1 MRTGRPKKAL
11 TLSPENRERLESLA
25 HRARSQPLLA
35 RRARVV
41 LACAEGLDNRTV
53 ARKLRCLVAM
63 VGKWRARFLK
73 AGLEALYDEPR
84 PGAPRTVSDEQVEKV
99 VIQTLESTPRG
110 ETHWSTR
117 GLAKATGLSRMTI
130 SRIWHAFG
138 LQPHRTDTFQLSPDP
153 QLIEKVRDIVG
164 LYMNPP
170 EHALVL
176 CVDEKSQIQALD
188 RTQPLLPMQ
197 PGQLERGTHDYKRNG
212 TTSLFAAL
220 ELKTNRV
227 IGQLHRRHR
236 SLEFRKFLDR
246 IESQVPADLDVHL
259 IVDNYATHKTAIIRK
274 WFAKRPRFHVHF
286 TPTYGSWINLV
297 ERWFAELTHKRIRR
311 GVFRSVQDLESAI
324 REFIDVH
331 NEDPT
336 SFVWTRSADQILDS
350 IARYAQRTLAAHSPA
365 LIARTTGTGD
375 EQRVVKS
382 TQECDLGMVVI
393 VFRSWR
399 WDDARSGFG
408 KKGCGSRPRCCRWE

>member
-1 MRTGRPKKAL
+1 MRSGRPKKPLML
-11 TLSPENRERLESLA
+11 TEEDRERLESLA
-25 HRARSQPLLA
+25 HRARSQALLA

-41 LACAEGLDNRTV
+41 LACAEGLENRMV
-53 ARKLRCLVAM
+53 ARKLRCSVGM

-73 AGLEALYDEPR
+73 GGLEALYDEPR
-84 PGAPRTVSDEQVEKV
+84 PGTPRTVSDAQVEQV

-138 LQPHRTDTFQLSPDP
+138 LQPHRTDTFKLSPDP
-153 QLIEKVRDIVG
+153 QLIDKVRDIVG

-188 RTQPLLPMQ
+188 RTQPLLPLQ
-197 PGQLERGTHDYKRNG
+197 PGQVERGTHDYKRNG

-220 ELKTNRV
+220 ELKTNQV

-236 SLEFRKFLDR
+236 SVEFRKFLDA
-246 IESQVPADLDVHL
+246 IESQVPTELDVHL

-297 ERWFAELTHKRIRR
+297 ERWFAELTNKRIRR
-311 GVFRSVQDLESAI
+311 GVFRSVKELETAI
-324 REFIDVH
+324 RDYIEIH

-336 SFVWTRSADQILDS
+336 PFVWTKTADQILAS
-350 IARYAQRTLAAHSPA
+350 IGRYAQRTLTAHPA
-365 LIARTTGTGD
+365 RLIARTIGTG
-375 EQRVVKS
+375 E
-382 TQECDLGMVVI
+382 
-393 VFRSWR
+393 
-399 WDDARSGFG
+399 
-408 KKGCGSRPRCCRWE
+408 

>member
-1 MRTGRPKKAL
+1 MRTGRPKKPL
-11 TLSPENRERLESLA
+11 TVSPEDRERLESLA

-41 LACAEGLDNRTV
+41 LACAEGLDNRSA
-53 ARKLRCLVAM
+53 ARKLRCSVGM

-138 LQPHRTDTFQLSPDP
+138 LQPHRTDTFKLSPDP

-259 IVDNYATHKTAIIRK
+259 IVDNYATHKTTIIQK

-297 ERWFAELTHKRIRR
+297 ERWFAELTNKRIRR
-311 GVFRSVQDLESAI
+311 GVFRSVKDLESAI
-324 REFIDVH
+324 REFIAAH
-331 NEDPT
+331 NQDPT
-336 SFVWTRSADQILDS
+336 PFVWTRSADEILAS

-375 EQRVVKS
+375 
-382 TQECDLGMVVI
+382 
-393 VFRSWR
+393 
-399 WDDARSGFG
+399 
-408 KKGCGSRPRCCRWE
+408 